1 MSGEVAG
8 RTGLAKSF
16 LGIYPEV
23 KRRIEAD
30 EINTLGGRAA
40 AAFGQGYPAEL
51 INAINEGADAL
62 LRGLTG
68 AGMPE
73 SEAADSAALSVSL
86 TDDRET
92 RIQKLDGLERALR
105 FVVTEQGRGRGGEDL
120 RRTTFAIRPSTA
132 EPQGNRYLVGKAKA
146 AGGVIPKPN
155 EARSVCRRWT
165 ARLLLEQ

>member
-16 LGIYPEV
+16 LDIYPEV

-51 INAINEGADAL
+51 NNAIKEGAESL

-68 AGMPE
+68 AGMSKDEAADYASRYQVRSFDSKETQLPE
-73 SEAADSAALSVSL
+73 SED
-86 TDDRET
+86 
-92 RIQKLDGLERALR
+92 
-105 FVVTEQGRGRGGEDL
+105 
-120 RRTTFAIRPSTA
+120 
-132 EPQGNRYLVGKAKA
+132 
-146 AGGVIPKPN
+146 
-155 EARSVCRRWT
+155 
-165 ARLLLEQ
+165 